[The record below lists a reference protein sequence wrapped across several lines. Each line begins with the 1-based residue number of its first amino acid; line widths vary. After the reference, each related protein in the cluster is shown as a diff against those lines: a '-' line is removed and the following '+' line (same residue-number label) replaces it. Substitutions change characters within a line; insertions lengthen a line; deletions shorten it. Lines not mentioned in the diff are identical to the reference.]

1 MGRYDTSNPRR
12 WATAGPIIIAL
23 ALTACGGNDN
33 DDAGEAEM
41 DLAATVT
48 TGAPTAGGDMLATEE
63 TAPAEQAAGGS
74 QTGID
79 FGQVGRDVIVEMHV
93 VMSSDDI
100 ARSVTA
106 ITSDAAA
113 LGGGIASSAVDYGVV
128 DEQSTAPTGHAVLV
142 VRVPPDRVDRLLE
155 GLDATGTVLSINQS
169 AQDVTE
175 QLVDLDVRIANARA
189 SVANVREF
197 MDQATDLGQL
207 VMLEGEL
214 TRRQTEL
221 EQLEAQQRTMSERV
235 ELATITVEVVATPA
249 ETSGDG
255 PADEEGIGDG
265 LRSGWDAFVAVA
277 LGIVYVLA
285 VLLPF
290 LVVVL
295 VIAGLAWLVL
305 RRKPPRVM
313 PARPEARPP
322 DDTLSEDPDRGPAT
336 PVG

>member
-1 MGRYDTSNPRR
+1 MGRHNTHHPRR
-12 WATAGPIIIAL
+12 WATAGLIIIA
-23 ALTACGGNDN
+23 APLTACAGNDD
-33 DDAGEAEM
+33 DDAAESAS
-41 DLAATVT
+41 AATVRA
-48 TGAPTAGGDMLATEE
+48 GAPAADGGDIVATDEA
-63 TAPAEQAAGGS
+63 APAEQSTGG

-113 LGGGIASSAVDYGVV
+113 LGGGIASSDVDYGVS
-128 DEQSTAPTGHAVLV
+128 EESTEPAGHALLV
-142 VRVPPDRVDRLLE
+142 VRVPPDRVDRLLD
-155 GLDATGTVLSINQS
+155 GLDATGTVLSINQT

-197 MDQATDLGQL
+197 MDQTTDLGQL
-207 VMLEGEL
+207 VTLEGEL

-221 EQLEAQQRTMSERV
+221 EQLEAQQRNLSERV
-235 ELATITVEVVATPA
+235 ELATVTVEVVAAPNATSVA
-249 ETSGDG
+249 EA
-255 PADEEGIGDG
+255 ADEDGIGDG
-265 LRSGWDAFVAVA
+265 LRSGWDAFVAVV
-277 LGIVYVLA
+277 LGVVYVLA

-290 LVVVL
+290 LVVTL
-295 VIAGLAWLVL
+295 VVASIAWLL
-305 RRKPPRVM
+305 MRRR
-313 PARPEARPP
+313 PAPTA
-322 DDTLSEDPDRGPAT
+322 SEPQPTADAINEEPDRERAT